1 MIFFSWIL
9 FDMFMQ
15 VWFVLMY
22 CVCICL
28 VLYRFVCT
36 TVFILFYV
44 HARYHVSVLYFIV
57 LCILCGLRV
66 GSLDFYFY
74 LCYDPIDCDLSL
86 FHLPSGLLTGRTV
99 LSTLG
104 VCSTLILVLS
114 SLSFRHETLLKTKEG
129 IYEH

>member
-1 MIFFSWIL
+1 MC
-9 FDMFMQ
+9 MQ

-36 TVFILFYV
+36 TVYILFYV

-104 VCSTLILVLS
+104 VCSTLFLVLPLIS
-114 SLSFRHETLLKTKEG
+114 ARNTIK
-129 IYEH
+129 Y

>member
-1 MIFFSWIL
+1 MIPEKMIFFSWIL

-36 TVFILFYV
+36 TVYILFYV

-104 VCSTLILVLS
+104 VCSTLFLVLPLIS
-114 SLSFRHETLLKTKEG
+114 A
-129 IYEH
+129 